1 MVTISKDFLTWLS
14 YRTIQ
19 LLSRKKISP
28 IQFFLGENR
37 DTFQCLQL
45 QLITIEKRVWFPGVI
60 YFCIVVVMLL
70 LLFFVYALVYT

>member
-28 IQFFLGENR
+28 IQFLGNIVIHSNAYNYSG
-37 DTFQCLQL
+37 LQL
-45 QLITIEKRVWFPGVI
+45 KKRVWFPGVI